1 MARKGCRV
9 QLLRNAKMHH
19 LDEKH
24 VVFGQVVKGEEVI
37 SHVPWKQ
44 NNLQWGRNGKKA
56 WFFLEVMMDKPSFL
70 FDSTA
75 VSFQRKWNGSA

>member
-1 MARKGCRV
+1 
-9 QLLRNAKMHH
+9 MHH

-44 NNLQWGRNGKKA
+44 NNLQWGRNRKKA